1 LVDAPATATTSPS
14 PRSRVVVSR
23 DLVAGASLVAL
34 GLFALWASWGL
45 DAGTLRSVG
54 PGMMPRTVATLVVAV
69 GLGISIAAIVKRGE
83 PLERWSVRAPVF
95 VCLGIV
101 AFALTIRSVGL
112 AVAGP
117 VVVLVSG
124 AASPET
130 RPVELI
136 VFAAAM
142 TVFCVGL
149 FRYVL
154 GLPIPVL
161 VLPWVTL

>member
-69 GLGISIAAIVKRGE
+69 GLGIAIAAIVKRGA

-136 VFAAAM
+136 VFAAVM

-149 FRYVL
+149 FRYAL